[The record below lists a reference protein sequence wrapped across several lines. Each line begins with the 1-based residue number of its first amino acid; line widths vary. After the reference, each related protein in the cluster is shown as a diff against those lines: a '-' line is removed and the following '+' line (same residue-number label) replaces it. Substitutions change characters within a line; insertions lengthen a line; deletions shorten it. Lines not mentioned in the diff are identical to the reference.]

1 MSPLFYAVGANGIGY
16 KTFAAAKV
24 LLFFEIYKKFC
35 TFDAELIVLGVWS
48 KFLARLS
55 VISRSS
61 VGGTNL
67 RAKVLLFPVKHK
79 FNYQN
84 IWNF

>member
-1 MSPLFYAVGANGIGY
+1 MLLRNALRSLFQYFSPFFYAGGAGGIGY

-48 KFLARLS
+48 KFLGHLPVIGRWES
-55 VISRSS
+55 VIGRRER
-61 VGGTNL
+61 N
-67 RAKVLLFPVKHK
+67 RA
-79 FNYQN
+79 
-84 IWNF
+84 